1 MQSSTMIDGVLVPPE
16 RAVVS
21 VFDRGFL
28 YGDSVFETLRTHGG
42 RLSLLD
48 EHLARLE
55 RSAARVFISLPV
67 PLSTLRE
74 EVLNAVRAH
83 GSAESYVRL
92 MLTRGTARAL
102 GLAPELAEQPRRV
115 VLVTALALPPPEV
128 YERGIEAITFRIQ
141 RPSDELSVA
150 NAKIGNYLATVLALR
165 KARESG
171 ASEALLENA
180 AGEILEGS
188 TSNVFAVIGG
198 RLVTPPETAAILA
211 GITRARV
218 IDAARAAEIPLELR
232 ALARAELQ
240 HAEEVFITSSI
251 REVVPVVKLDGQG
264 VGPGTPGPIARE
276 LLRRFREAALDPLA
290 KNR

>member
-1 MQSSTMIDGVLVPPE
+1 MIDGLLVPPE

-28 YGDSVFETLRTHGG
+28 YGDSVFEALRTHGG
-42 RLSLLD
+42 RLALLD
-48 EHLARLE
+48 AHLARLE
-55 RSAARVFISLPV
+55 RSAARVFIALPV

-74 EVLNAVRAH
+74 EVERAVRAH
-83 GSAESYVRL
+83 GSADSYVRL

-102 GLAPELAEQPRRV
+102 GLDPKHAEHPSRV
-115 VLVTALALPPPEV
+115 LIVTALELPPAEL

-150 NAKIGNYLATVLALR
+150 NAKIGNYLATVLAVR

-188 TSNVFAVIGG
+188 TSNVFAVIAGS
-198 RLVTPPETAAILA
+198 LLTAPETAAILP

-218 IDAARAAEIPLELR
+218 IEAARAAQIPLQLR
-232 ALARAELQ
+232 AISRAELA

-251 REVVPVVKLDGQG
+251 REVVPVVKLDGQP
-264 VGPGTPGPIARE
+264 VGTGTPGPIARE
-276 LLRRFREAALDPLA
+276 LLRRFREALLGPPAVSG
-290 KNR
+290 